1 MSKYSDIAQILK
13 AEIER
18 GSFGKAG
25 KLPTEH
31 ELVIRFGVSRQTVR
45 QAIGY
50 LKHEGY
56 IHQIQGSGTYVSS
69 SDTTRP
75 PSGSKTIATIC
86 TYISNYIFP
95 DIIRGIELELSGE
108 GFTINL
114 MQTENRVDKERA
126 ILEKIIGNG
135 DVDGII
141 VEGTKTTLPN
151 PNISLYRKIKEMGI
165 PIVFLHGTYPELSD
179 EVVVGMD
186 DFQGGKALVKYLYKE
201 GHKAI
206 GGIFK
211 SDDRQGL
218 ARYAGFS
225 EGLLESGIGLDDAS
239 VRWYT
244 TEDYI
249 KRHKLIDGK
258 DEVFDN
264 LCGSTAVVCYND
276 EIAVWISRICKA
288 SSVPTPEIVSFDSSQ
303 FVMMLDR
310 PFVSIGHRKELL
322 GKTAARKILNMI
334 AGKKED
340 SILMDWDTSVLS

>member
-69 SDTTRP
+69 SDATKS

-201 GHKAI
+201 GHKSNRWDI
-206 GGIFK
+206 
-211 SDDRQGL
+211 Q
-218 ARYAGFS
+218 
-225 EGLLESGIGLDDAS
+225 
-239 VRWYT
+239 VR
-244 TEDYI
+244 
-249 KRHKLIDGK
+249 RPSRACP
-258 DEVFDN
+258 
-264 LCGSTAVVCYND
+264 LCG
-276 EIAVWISRICKA
+276 ILR
-288 SSVPTPEIVSFDSSQ
+288 
-303 FVMMLDR
+303 
-310 PFVSIGHRKELL
+310 G
-322 GKTAARKILNMI
+322 AA
-334 AGKKED
+334 
-340 SILMDWDTSVLS
+340 